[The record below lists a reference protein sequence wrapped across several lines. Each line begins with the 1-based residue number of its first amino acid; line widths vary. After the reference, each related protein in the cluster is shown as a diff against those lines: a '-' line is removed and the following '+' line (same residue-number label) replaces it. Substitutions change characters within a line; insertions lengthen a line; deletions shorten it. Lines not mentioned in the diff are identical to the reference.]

1 MSSWPRTYPGRQDL
15 RTPFIVAHRANAAR
29 VPENSLAGIRANRA
43 LGTELVELDVRRS
56 LGGTPFLHHN
66 WSLGRKR
73 GNGNWPVRLTPGP
86 LLRRMVLENDEPLP
100 TLAEAL
106 DLIASDPSMPGPAL
120 HAKDQGGVRAAL
132 SAVRHRRLGPR
143 TWMWVHGAEAVR
155 LTRSMAPDAHVT
167 LVEGSQKTRRE
178 FSGLIDTAIDAG
190 ADAVSLPWWALDP
203 EVMAEA
209 VAKHIGMVAVVH
221 DLDTVVPLVRSG
233 LSGVI
238 TDDPETVAAILRD
251 AGLRPQWISRT
262 GEASS

>member
-1 MSSWPRTYPGRQDL
+1 MSARPRTYPGRQDL

-29 VPENSLAGIRANRA
+29 VPENSLAGIRANQA
-43 LGTELVELDVRRS
+43 LGIELVELDVRRS

-66 WSLGRKR
+66 WYVGQKR
-73 GNGNWPVRLTPGP
+73 GISNWPVRLTPGP
-86 LLRRMVLENDEPLP
+86 LLRRLAPGDSDEHLS

-120 HAKDQGGVRAAL
+120 HAKDQGGVRVAL

-155 LTRSMAPDAHVT
+155 LTRSMTPDAHVT
-167 LVEGSQKTRRE
+167 MVEGNQKTRHE
-178 FSGLIDTAIDAG
+178 FSRFIDDAIDAG

-203 EVMAEA
+203 EVVAEA

-221 DLDTVVPLVRSG
+221 DLDTIVPLVRSG

-238 TDDPETVAAILRD
+238 TDFPERVAAILRD
-251 AGLRPQWISRT
+251 AGLRP
-262 GEASS
+262 